1 MGCRRGARKK
11 KSNGA
16 RERKPS
22 PASIRGFG
30 LRNGVDESGRNA
42 SSVPSCR
49 VHAANNRA
57 AQNGWWWEQRG
68 DDSTG
73 LHASDGAGIGC
84 LSARWGGGGSG
95 KFMYGREDGTS
106 SASRIQKLRWRV
118 DGAEGTDLDAGSTHS
133 GGGVLVW
140 EKRSYSKEEKRGK
153 KSNLTWKEKKREGSV
168 VSRRI
173 RYSG

>member
-1 MGCRRGARKK
+1 MEFSAVGCKRGARKK

-57 AQNGWWWEQRG
+57 AKNGWWWEQRG

-73 LHASDGAGIGC
+73 LHA
-84 LSARWGGGGSG
+84 SARWGGGGSG

-118 DGAEGTDLDAGSTHS
+118 DGTEGTDLDAGSTHS
-133 GGGVLVW
+133 LVW